1 MGGVTSF
8 ADDVRAAFRRG
19 DSAGALR
26 MAGAEIERARAAG
39 EVGGEVEGLY
49 AMARVAL
56 RDDDL
61 PRAERLAGEALEVA
75 VRSGDRRLE
84 ERPRHVL
91 AGVTRLKGDYV
102 RARELYLASIALNEE
117 LGQPEIVN
125 SEYHNLAFTE
135 LHLGNLD
142 RARELFADGRERVF
156 REGYRSFVPYLGVA
170 AAALASAES
179 DHLLAARMVGFTD
192 SAYAAIGQV
201 PDPDDAQELANAR
214 AAAETVLGERFA
226 PAYAAGAALEDTE
239 VFGLGWHT

>member
-1 MGGVTSF
+1 MPPSAVVT
-8 ADDVRAAFRRG
+8 APVCCGWRG
-19 DSAGALR
+19 LR
-26 MAGAEIERARAAG
+26 STRARAAG
-39 EVGGEVEGLY
+39 EPGGEVEGLY
-49 AMARVAL
+49 AMARVAA
-56 RDDDL
+56 RDGDL

-75 VRSGDRRLE
+75 VRSGDKRLE

-91 AGVTRLKGDYV
+91 AAVTRMAGDHV

-117 LGQPEIVN
+117 LGQPEMVT

-142 RARELFADGRERVF
+142 RARELFVAGRERVF

-170 AAALASAES
+170 AAALASAEG

-201 PDPDDAQELANAR
+201 PDPDDAEELSTAR
-214 AAAETVLGERFA
+214 AAAAALGDARFTS
-226 PAYAAGAALEDTE
+226 AYAEGAALQDTE
-239 VFGLGWHT
+239 VFGLTWGT